1 MALLPLFAS
10 VVLQGL
16 MQCRDELVRVQRFQD
31 HWLLARH
38 RGRGALI
45 STASDAHA
53 CRTARRLSEAHGHAR
68 LDWVMVLDSVA
79 LEDQSCW
86 RSLARWVQSPQLG
99 QQPLAL
105 GQRLFSEGLEL
116 ELLADRGQPMLLRV
130 GDQRWRLFPRPQS
143 LWALQHAGGS
153 PRDLSNQN
161 IWLGFE
167 PSAAQ
172 RRWLKRSHSRV
183 GH

>member
-1 MALLPLFAS
+1 
-10 VVLQGL
+10 
-16 MQCRDELVRVQRFQD
+16 
-31 HWLLARH
+31 
-38 RGRGALI
+38 
-45 STASDAHA
+45 
-53 CRTARRLSEAHGHAR
+53 
-68 LDWVMVLDSVA
+68 MVLDSVA

-86 RSLARWVQSPQLG
+86 QSLTRWVQSPQLG

-143 LWALQHAGGS
+143 LWALQHAGTRA
-153 PRDLSNQN
+153 RDDLNQRN
-161 IWLGFE
+161 WLGFE